1 MCGKRTRQRRAPD
14 VTIFVHGVQV
24 PAACPNRT
32 MSRIMLSVLSDCGE
46 VGQQSKLMTSLGAW
60 NGKNILED
68 ERTWAKGR
76 QASMPATR
84 PSKRDHSTNI
94 AAHGLDCSPT
104 RPGSWEPDLRGFDAQ
119 WRDQL
124 KMDSGCWASKGIIRR
139 LERLAP
145 KVSFVMR
152 PLHVFAV
159 CGSLPFA
166 AEGHEAQH
174 SVNLGLLSLRRSQ
187 RVAQTVG
194 LSTPRLALHLE
205 NQFWCSDI
213 IPQADDDMHDGSS
226 DSDFR
231 TPACRSQSKEGRA
244 ESKRLVMMSA
254 SATICCAR
262 LALTQNC

>member
-14 VTIFVHGVQV
+14 VTIFVHGVQD

-124 KMDSGCWASKGIIRR
+124 KMDSGCWASKG
-139 LERLAP
+139 
-145 KVSFVMR
+145 
-152 PLHVFAV
+152 
-159 CGSLPFA
+159 
-166 AEGHEAQH
+166 
-174 SVNLGLLSLRRSQ
+174 
-187 RVAQTVG
+187 
-194 LSTPRLALHLE
+194 
-205 NQFWCSDI
+205 
-213 IPQADDDMHDGSS
+213 SS
-226 DSDFR
+226 SATR
-231 TPACRSQSKEGRA
+231 NTGA
-244 ESKRLVMMSA
+244 ESFFLDAAVARVRGSRKSA
-254 SATICCAR
+254 FCRRGPRGTAQR
-262 LALTQNC
+262 